1 MENTPEF
8 VTVEKY
14 AKLSVFLEKL
24 SKRLDSIEKSLKG
37 IDSRI
42 EKIEDYLESGDSE
55 SSCGS
60 HSESGNH
67 GFGPAPAEDPRH
79 PSGDSYTVVLSHGP
93 HTVHRRAG
101 QDDLEWEKAKKHM
114 VYQRV
119 KFLNCTGVTGTPE
132 QEEFMRE
139 MRENWE
145 KWKKDPRNPDFKV
158 DATRSNCQRIGAT

>member
-1 MENTPEF
+1 MENSPEF

-37 IDSRI
+37 IDGRI
-42 EKIEDYLESGDSE
+42 EKIEDCLESGDSE
-55 SSCGS
+55 SSDDS
-60 HSESGNH
+60 HSESTNH
-67 GFGPAPAEDPRH
+67 GFGPAPAQDLRH

-93 HTVHRRAG
+93 YTVYRRAG
-101 QDDLEWEKAKKHM
+101 QDEADWKRTQKHLL
-114 VYQRV
+114 YQRI

-132 QEEFMRE
+132 QEEYLRE
-139 MRENWE
+139 MRDDWE

-158 DATRSNCQRIGAT
+158 DATQSNP

>member
-1 MENTPEF
+1 MENSPEF

-55 SSCGS
+55 SSDGS

-79 PSGDSYTVVLSHGP
+79 PSGDSCTVVLSHGP
-93 HTVHRRAG
+93 YTVHRRAD
-101 QDDLEWEKAKKHM
+101 QNETDWERTKKHLRW
-114 VYQRV
+114 QRV
-119 KFLNCTGVTGTPE
+119 VFLNCTGVTGTPE
-132 QEEFMRE
+132 QIEHLKELDDIMAR
-139 MRENWE
+139 
-145 KWKKDPRNPDFKV
+145 WKQDPRNPEN
-158 DATRSNCQRIGAT
+158 RH